1 MVRIVVEQT
10 GGNLSTG
17 TGFLYTEDG
26 LAITNDHVIEGA
38 TEIWVYVTDAEGIKR
53 VVSAEVL
60 DTDSYIDLAVI
71 RLEAG
76 TYVSA
81 QLGSVKDI
89 ALGDEVVAL
98 GYPIPE
104 QTYYELIVT
113 KGVVS
118 SIRNDGRRA
127 IIQHQASVNPGNSGG
142 PLLNSD
148 GLVVGVNTE
157 TLRYFRNRHIEGY
170 NIAVAIDEVASLTE

>member
-1 MVRIVVEQT
+1 MVLPNQHVV
-10 GGNLSTG
+10 
-17 TGFLYTEDG
+17 
-26 LAITNDHVIEGA
+26 AGA
-38 TEIWVYVTDAEGIKR
+38 VSISVMVTDATGIEQ
-53 VVSAEVL
+53 VVSADIL
-60 DTDSYIDLAVI
+60 GTDPDVDLAMI
-71 RLEAG
+71 QLEG
-76 TYVSA
+76 GPYVPV
-81 QLGSVKDI
+81 QFGSVRDI

-98 GYPIPE
+98 GYPLADV
-104 QTYYELIVT
+104 TGASLIVT
-113 KGVVS
+113 KGIVS
-118 SIRNDGRRA
+118 SIRDDSGRD